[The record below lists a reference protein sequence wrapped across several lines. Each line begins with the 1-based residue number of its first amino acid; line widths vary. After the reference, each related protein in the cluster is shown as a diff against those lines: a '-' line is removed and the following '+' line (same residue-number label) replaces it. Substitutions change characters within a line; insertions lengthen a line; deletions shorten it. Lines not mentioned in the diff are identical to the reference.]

1 MRKILFLAI
10 FIVGCGNDIYYLD
23 SYNYN
28 QSGEPSYETK
38 QLESF
43 ELKSASIEAY
53 EFIANEIISAYS
65 RSLALDNNLGGV
77 DNEIKALEFLNQAMY
92 NFEIY
97 TVNRERM
104 KINVTDK
111 EFDRKSEIRDSI
123 LDKSRIKKEAEN
135 LISSD

>member
-1 MRKILFLAI
+1 MKKILFLS
-10 FIVGCGNDIYYLD
+10 FFVLGCGGEIYYLD
-23 SYNYN
+23 SYNYSK
-28 QSGEPSYETK
+28 SGEPLYETK
-38 QLESF
+38 QLESSEF
-43 ELKSASIEAY
+43 KEASIEAY

-77 DNEIKALEFLNQAMY
+77 ENEIKALEFLNQAMY

-111 EFDRKSEIRDSI
+111 EFDRKSYLRDSI
-123 LDKSRIKKEAEN
+123 LDKSRIKDVAET
-135 LISSD
+135 LIP

>member
-1 MRKILFLAI
+1 MRKILLLAI
-10 FIVGCGNDIYYLD
+10 LITGCGGEIYYLD

-28 QSGEPSYETK
+28 KLGESSYETK
-38 QLESF
+38 QLESP
-43 ELKSASIEAY
+43 ELEGASIEAY

-65 RSLALDNNLGGV
+65 RSLALDNSLGGV

-111 EFDRKSEIRDSI
+111 EFDRKSEIKDSI
-123 LDKSRIKKEAEN
+123 LNKSRIKKEAEN
-135 LISSD
+135 LISFE

>member
-1 MRKILFLAI
+1 MKKILFLII
-10 FIVGCGNDIYYLD
+10 FITGCGGEIYYLD

-28 QSGEPSYETK
+28 QSGESPYKTK
-38 QLESF
+38 QLESP
-43 ELKSASIEAY
+43 ELEGASIEAY

-111 EFDRKSEIRDSI
+111 EFERKSEIRDSI
-123 LDKSRIKKEAEN
+123 LNKSRIKKEAEN
-135 LISSD
+135 LINFE